1 MPYRNKPVIVM
12 GHQYIGDAD
21 TVCSECNNTGLFH
34 CSAQNKY
41 FCPDHHEAHWDDCVN
56 AIRTAKFRETV

>member
-1 MPYRNKPVIVM
+1 M

-34 CSAQNKY
+34 CSRQNKH
-41 FCPDHHEAHWDDCVN
+41 FCHDHHDAHWDDCVN